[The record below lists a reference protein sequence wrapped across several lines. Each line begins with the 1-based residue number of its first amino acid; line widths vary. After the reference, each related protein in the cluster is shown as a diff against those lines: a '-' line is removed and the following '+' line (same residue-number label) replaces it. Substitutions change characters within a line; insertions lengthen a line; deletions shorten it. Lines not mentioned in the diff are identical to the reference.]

1 MICELHLE
9 NFLFIRQALLEF
21 GRGLNVI
28 TGETGAGKSVLL
40 ESIKLLL
47 GKKGRSGLVLP
58 GRGQGKVQAVFHLD
72 DHQELKKALE
82 ELGVIDQD
90 EPDRLVIARTFKTEG
105 SDKVLVNGVLA
116 SAQTLR
122 QLGVHLMEIHG
133 QNEHQTLLESRVQ
146 RRLLDRTGGEAHAK
160 TLTEYHDLYM
170 KRRDLQENLRLTE
183 ERLNRGTA
191 RLDEL
196 ERILKDL
203 ETLGLN
209 SPEEENE
216 LKEEANR
223 LMHVETIASGIGAA
237 RAALSGVE
245 DADGVVKLLRTAR
258 EGLKRSSEHDVGAK
272 EFLQRVD
279 SLAIEAADVELELDR
294 YSSHLTFDPERLGF
308 LQSRLADIGRVQRR
322 YGRDCQGL
330 FALREEALKEIGEL
344 TAPDTALA
352 KLRQELAEVEK
363 AFDAARRKL
372 TERRVKLAD
381 KLSKQVTQELDGLGF
396 PHARV
401 QVALVPCDPGP
412 EGAETVDFL
421 VAFNPGAPAGSLR
434 KIASGG
440 ELSRVALALKKVLAR
455 DDELPTLIFD
465 EVDTGI
471 GGTTAEKVARS
482 LKALGKEKQVLL
494 VTHLHQIAKEGETH
508 FVVGKQ
514 VRGEETEIEISGVT
528 GKKREAE
535 IARMLGAVG
544 REGRAFA
551 RSILQEKAQNEEK

>member
-9 NFLFIRQALLEF
+9 NVLFIRKAMLEF
-21 GRGLNVI
+21 GAGLNVI

-58 GRGQGKVQAVFHLD
+58 GRGQAKVQAVFD
-72 DHQELKKALE
+72 VKDHQELKSAVE
-82 ELGVIDQD
+82 ELGLTDPD
-90 EPDRLVIARTFKTEG
+90 NPDRLMIARTFKTEG
-105 SDKVLVNGVLA
+105 SDKVLVNGVLT
-116 SAQTLR
+116 SAQSLR

-133 QNEHQTLLESRVQ
+133 QNEHQTLLENRVQ
-146 RRLLDRTGGEAHAK
+146 RRLLDRTGGEAHEKVLA
-160 TLTEYHDLYM
+160 EYRNLYQA
-170 KRRDLQENLRLTE
+170 RREIIDRLKITE

-191 RLDEL
+191 RIEEL
-196 ERILKDL
+196 ERMLKDL

-216 LKEEANR
+216 LKDEANR
-223 LMHVETIASGIGAA
+223 LMHVESIASGVSAA
-237 RAALSGVE
+237 REALSGAE
-245 DADGVVKLLRTAR
+245 DVDGIVQLLRTAR
-258 EGLKRSSEHDVGAK
+258 DGLKRASEHDSGAR
-272 EFLQRVD
+272 EFLQRIE
-279 SLAIEAADVELELDR
+279 SLHLEATDIERELERFASQLV
-294 YSSHLTFDPERLGF
+294 FDPERLSH
-308 LQSRLADIGRVQRR
+308 LQSRLADIGRLQRR

-330 FALREEALKEIGEL
+330 FVLRQEALNELGEL
-344 TAPDTALA
+344 TAPDSTLE
-352 KLRQELAEVEK
+352 KLRRELADVEK
-363 AFDAARRKL
+363 QFEVACRKL
-372 TERRVKLAD
+372 SERRAKLAD
-381 KLSKQVTQELDGLGF
+381 KLSKQVTAELEGLGF
-396 PHARV
+396 PRSRL
-401 QVALVPCDPGP
+401 LVMLTACEAGP
-412 EGAETVDFL
+412 DGAETVEFQ
-421 VAFNPGAPAGSLR
+421 VAFNPGAPAGPLK

-471 GGTTAEKVARS
+471 GGTTAEKVAKS
-482 LKALGKEKQVLL
+482 LKTLAREKQVLL
-494 VTHLHQIAKEGETH
+494 VTHLHQIAKEGDTH

-514 VRGEETEIEISGVT
+514 IRGEETEIDIVQVE

-551 RSILQEKAQNEEK
+551 RSILQEKAQGEEK